1 MTELRPRALAPARV
15 RNSFN
20 YNDMPSRPHVRV
32 VNMRLDV
39 HGMNGVWVG
48 SEGRMMLTSAKD
60 REEEQAR
67 IMMGLLHSVE
77 RDGGR
82 SQRRL
87 ASELGIALGL
97 VNAYLKRCIRKGLI
111 KVKQAPVR
119 RYTYYLTPE
128 GFAEKSRLTAEYLA
142 SSFHFFRRARSD
154 CAAVLRAARA
164 RGFAR
169 IVLVGLSDLAEIAA
183 LCALESDVHLVA
195 VVDPEATTGRFLG
208 LPVVSSF
215 AAVKEPFDAVIITA
229 LNAAGEAWQAAA
241 AQVGSER
248 VLAPDLLGLHMG
260 ERRETAS

>member
-1 MTELRPRALAPARV
+1 
-15 RNSFN
+15 
-20 YNDMPSRPHVRV
+20 
-32 VNMRLDV
+32 
-39 HGMNGVWVG
+39 
-48 SEGRMMLTSAKD
+48 MLTSAKG

-97 VNAYLKRCIRKGLI
+97 VNAYLRRCIKKGLI

-142 SSFHFFRRARSD
+142 SSFHFFRRARSE
-154 CAAVLRAARA
+154 CAELFRAARA

-169 IVLVGLSDLAEIAA
+169 VVLVGLSDLAEIAA
-183 LCALESDVHLVA
+183 LCALETDVQIVA
-195 VVDPEATTGRFLG
+195 VVDPRATTRHFLG
-208 LPVVSSF
+208 LPVVTSF
-215 AAVKEPFDAVIITA
+215 ATVAEPFDAAIITA
-229 LNAAGEAWQAAA
+229 LSAAGEAWDAAV

-248 VLAPDLLGLHMG
+248 VLAPDLLGLRAG
-260 ERRETAS
+260 EQREAAS